1 MEYQIKYLA
10 GMAGVTTRTLRFYE
24 EEGLLLPDHINRS
37 GYRVYA
43 SKQVDRLQQILF
55 YKELGFSLEKIKSLI
70 LEDKL
75 ERVNELKQHHLML
88 LDKMKQLEIL
98 IANVEKTIA
107 LKEGK
112 SSMSDEERF
121 EGFKKKI
128 IKENEEKYGNEVRE
142 KYGIESLEKSNRKI
156 MDMSMEKLADV
167 ERMNRDLNS
176 TLKAAF
182 LSNDPAGALA
192 QKACQLHKDWLLN
205 YWSDYSK
212 EAHLGLVQMYVDDE
226 RFTEYY
232 DGIAPGC
239 AVFLR
244 DAMKI
249 FLK

>member
-1 MEYQIKYLA
+1 
-10 GMAGVTTRTLRFYE
+10 MAGVTTRTLRFYE
-24 EEGLLLPDHINRS
+24 EAGLLLPDRINNS
-37 GYRVYA
+37 GYRVYT

-70 LEDKL
+70 LDDKI
-75 ERVNELKQHHLML
+75 ERVNELKQHHKML
-88 LDKMKQLEIL
+88 LERKKQLEIL

-107 LKEGK
+107 AKEGK
-112 SSMSDEERF
+112 SIMSDHEKF

-128 IKENEEKYGNEVRE
+128 IKDNEEKYGNEVRE
-142 KYGIESLEKSNRKI
+142 KHGSASLEKSNRKI
-156 MDMSMEKLADV
+156 MNMSEEKLANV
-167 ERMNRDLNS
+167 EKMNKELNS
-176 TLKAAF
+176 TLKAAL
-182 LSNDPAGALA
+182 LSNDPAGDLA

-205 YWSDYSK
+205 YWSEYSK

-226 RFTEYY
+226 RFTAYY

-239 AVFLR
+239 ALFLR

>member
-156 MDMSMEKLADV
+156 MDMSMEKLANV